1 MKFALSIIALIVA
14 ALIIPFLIPGLG
26 QREKVD
32 PNANL
37 PWQIEVDGQGGSRV
51 FGIRPGTQT
60 LGEVRAILGGEAP
73 EVAIIATPDEVGT
86 LEAYYSEL
94 AFGFVLAKV
103 ILTVDTTPDMIT
115 AMRDRALKGKY
126 MESSTR
132 KILLHPDDLLA
143 ADAMPVR
150 AISII
155 PKASLDEATVIQRFG
170 APGARVPIGDKR
182 VHLLYPEKGLDVVV
196 DADGKELLQYVAPRD
211 FERLREPLQKEA
223 AAQ

>member
-14 ALIIPFLIPGLG
+14 ALVLPFLIPGLG
-26 QREKVD
+26 QREGVN

-51 FGIRPGTQT
+51 FGIKPGTQT
-60 LGEVRAILGGEAP
+60 LGEARAILGGEAP
-73 EVAIIATPDEVGT
+73 DLAIIATPDEVGT
-86 LEAYYSEL
+86 LEAYYSEVAL
-94 AFGFVLAKV
+94 GFVLAKV
-103 ILTVDTTPDMIT
+103 ILTIDATPDMIT
-115 AMRDRALKGKY
+115 AMRERAPKGQY

-132 KILLHPDDLLA
+132 KIFLHQDDKLA
-143 ADAMPVR
+143 ADALPVR
-150 AISII
+150 AISVI

-170 APGARVPIGDKR
+170 QPGARLPVGDKR

-223 AAQ
+223 AGQ

>member
-14 ALIIPFLIPGLG
+14 ALVLPFLIPGLG
-26 QREKVD
+26 QREGVN

-51 FGIRPGTQT
+51 FGIKPGTQT
-60 LGEVRAILGGEAP
+60 LGEARAILGGEAP
-73 EVAIIATPDEVGT
+73 DLAIIATPDEVGT
-86 LEAYYSEL
+86 LEAYYSEVAL
-94 AFGFVLAKV
+94 GFVLAKV
-103 ILTVDTTPDMIT
+103 ILTIDATPDMIT
-115 AMRDRALKGKY
+115 AMRERAPKGQY

-132 KILLHPDDLLA
+132 KIFLHQDDKLA
-143 ADAMPVR
+143 ADALPVR
-150 AISII
+150 AISVI

-170 APGARVPIGDKR
+170 QPGARLPVGDKR

-223 AAQ
+223 GGQ